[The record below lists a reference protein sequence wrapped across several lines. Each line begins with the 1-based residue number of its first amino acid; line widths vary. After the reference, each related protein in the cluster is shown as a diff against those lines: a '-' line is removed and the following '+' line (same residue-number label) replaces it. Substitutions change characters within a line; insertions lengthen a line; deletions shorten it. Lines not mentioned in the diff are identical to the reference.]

1 MKVSKL
7 LRLHGM
13 LVFTVHPDF
22 TLVQAARRFAQPTGG
37 RKFSLAVVSDADDK
51 VLGVVSL
58 GDISY
63 ALATHEEKA
72 ASMLVR
78 DVMTKDVLTC
88 SIDEDIE
95 DVLRIMAE
103 KGIRHMPVVENG
115 RLAGVLARRDA
126 LEFLYQQTALD
137 VESLSEWLFHTEAR
151 Y

>member
-22 TLVQAARRFAQPTGG
+22 TLAEAARRFAQPTGG

-103 KGIRHMPVVENG
+103 NGIRHMPVVENG

>member
-22 TLVQAARRFAQPTGG
+22 TLAQTARRFASPTGG
-37 RKFSLAVVSDADDK
+37 RKFSVAVVSDADDK
-51 VLGVVSL
+51 VIGVISL

-72 ASMLVR
+72 AGMLVR
-78 DVMTKDVLTC
+78 DVMTKKVLSC
-88 SIDEDIE
+88 SLDDDIE
-95 DVLRIMAE
+95 DVLRIMAD
-103 KGIRHMPVVENG
+103 KGIRHMPVIEKG
-115 RLAGVLARRDA
+115 RLAGILSRRDA

>member
-51 VLGVVSL
+51 VQGVISL

-88 SIDEDIE
+88 SIDDDIE

-103 KGIRHMPVVENG
+103 NGIRHMPVVENG
-115 RLAGVLARRDA
+115 RLAGALARRDA

>member
-1 MKVSKL
+1 
-7 LRLHGM
+7 M

-51 VLGVVSL
+51 VQGVISL

-88 SIDEDIE
+88 SIDDDIE

-103 KGIRHMPVVENG
+103 NGIRHMPVVENG

>member
-1 MKVSKL
+1 
-7 LRLHGM
+7 M

-22 TLVQAARRFAQPTGG
+22 TLAEAARRFAQPTGG

>member
-1 MKVSKL
+1 
-7 LRLHGM
+7 
-13 LVFTVHPDF
+13 
-22 TLVQAARRFAQPTGG
+22 
-37 RKFSLAVVSDADDK
+37 
-51 VLGVVSL
+51 
-58 GDISY
+58 
-63 ALATHEEKA
+63 
-72 ASMLVR
+72 
-78 DVMTKDVLTC
+78 MTKDVLTC

>member
-51 VLGVVSL
+51 VQGVISL

-88 SIDEDIE
+88 SIDDDIE

-103 KGIRHMPVVENG
+103 NGIRHMPVVENG